1 MFFLLAWSGCFI
13 GNLIDLWVTVDFV
26 VVVMAAQSEPR
37 NNCSLRE
44 QHSAQ

>member
-1 MFFLLAWSGCFI
+1 MFFLLACSGCFI
-13 GNLIDLWVTVDFV
+13 GNLIDLKVTVDF

-44 QHSAQ
+44 QRSAQ